1 MTHTATATQELQNA
15 FEQFSQESEELTGSW
30 RLLQQQVL
38 DLGRALTAAHAERQQ
53 LLQEIHTL
61 RQETRR
67 AQPLSSLGEM
77 TARLAHQIRTP
88 LSTAL
93 LYASQLKQVHIHEQ
107 QHNCFVDRLLVGL
120 RHLDHMVNDMLLFAR
135 GGQTKKQ
142 SVPVPLLLEQVRQ
155 ALLPQ
160 LQQAE
165 AEWIAPAITE
175 QPVICGQQDMLTS
188 ILCNLVTNAL
198 EAGESGVRLQWQV
211 RRQDGDIELAL
222 QDNGL
227 GIPESLKEQIFEPF
241 FTTRAS
247 GTGLG
252 LAVVR
257 AVIRAHNGSVALD
270 ENYRDGAR
278 FVIRLPAFDGLAQ
291 ASPEAQAQPQLPGP
305 VARRRG

>member
-1 MTHTATATQELQNA
+1 MTHTATATQELQSA
-15 FEQFSQESEELTGSW
+15 FEQFSQESDKLTGSW

-38 DLGRALTAAHAERQQ
+38 DLGRALTAAHSERQQ
-53 LLQEIHTL
+53 LLEEIHSL
-61 RQETRR
+61 RQETSR

-135 GGQTKKQ
+135 GGQSEKQ
-142 SVPVPLLLEQVRQ
+142 AVPVPLLLEQVRQ
-155 ALLPQ
+155 SMLPQ

-165 AEWIAPAITE
+165 AEWVKPAITE
-175 QPVICGQQDMLTS
+175 QLVICGQQDMLTS
-188 ILCNLVTNAL
+188 VFSNLVTNAL
-198 EAGESGVRLQWQV
+198 EAAETGVRLQWQV
-211 RRQDGDIELAL
+211 SRQSSNIELAL
-222 QDNGL
+222 QDNGP
-227 GIPESLKEQIFEPF
+227 GIPESLKERVFEPF

-257 AVIRAHNGSVALD
+257 AVILAHNGSVAVD
-270 ENYRDGAR
+270 ENYKDGAR
-278 FVIRLPAFDGLAQ
+278 FVVDLPAFDGMARALPDVQPPLADQ
-291 ASPEAQAQPQLPGP
+291 
-305 VARRRG
+305 VARGLE

>member
-1 MTHTATATQELQNA
+1 MNPTATATQELQNA
-15 FEQFSQESEELTGSW
+15 FEQFSQESDKLTGSW

-38 DLGRALTAAHAERQQ
+38 DLGRALTAAHSERQQ
-53 LLQEIHTL
+53 LQQEIETL
-61 RQETRR
+61 RRETSR
-67 AQPLSSLGEM
+67 AQSLSCLGEM

-135 GGQTKKQ
+135 GGQTEKQ
-142 SVPVPLLLEQVRQ
+142 AVPVALLLEQVRQ

-160 LQQAE
+160 LQQAKV
-165 AEWIAPAITE
+165 EWIEPPIAE
-175 QPVICGQQDMLTS
+175 QLVVCGQQDMLTS
-188 ILCNLVTNAL
+188 VFCNLVSNAL
-198 EAGESGVRLQWQV
+198 EAADSGVRLQWQV
-211 RRQDGDIELAL
+211 SRHSGGIELAL
-222 QDNGL
+222 QDNGR
-227 GIPESLKEQIFEPF
+227 GIAESVKERIFEPF

-257 AVIRAHNGSVALD
+257 AVILAHNGSVELD
-270 ENYRDGAR
+270 ANYQDGAR
-278 FVIRLPAFDGLAQ
+278 FVVRLPAFDNLAQ
-291 ASPEAQAQPQLPGP
+291 ALPDTHSRLSGRL
-305 VARRRG
+305 ARGVE